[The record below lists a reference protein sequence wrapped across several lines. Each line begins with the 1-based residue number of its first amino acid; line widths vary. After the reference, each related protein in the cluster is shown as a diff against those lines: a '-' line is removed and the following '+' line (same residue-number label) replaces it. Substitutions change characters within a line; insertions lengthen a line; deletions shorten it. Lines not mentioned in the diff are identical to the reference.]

1 MMYGY
6 TYSRLLTVDDNAD
19 ETTDNPMFNGKVGV
33 RRIQTFEL
41 IIQLSDQKG
50 YISDLNILIQT
61 VQQFDSQVVI

>member
-41 IIQLSDQKG
+41 II
-50 YISDLNILIQT
+50 
-61 VQQFDSQVVI
+61 